1 MFLGTICPVK
11 TAPETPR
18 GPSTPALCE
27 EVLRRKKGPLTPAE
41 VKNVILKKY
50 PDRNRRS
57 VYMQVYMAL
66 SSNIAFRRMADGRGF
81 G

>member
-1 MFLGTICPVK
+1 MG
-11 TAPETPR
+11 R
-18 GPSTPALCE
+18 GD
-27 EVLRRKKGPLTPAE
+27 PLTPAE
-41 VKNVILKKY
+41 VKNAILKKY

-66 SSNIAFRRMADGRGF
+66 SSNIAFRQMADGRGF